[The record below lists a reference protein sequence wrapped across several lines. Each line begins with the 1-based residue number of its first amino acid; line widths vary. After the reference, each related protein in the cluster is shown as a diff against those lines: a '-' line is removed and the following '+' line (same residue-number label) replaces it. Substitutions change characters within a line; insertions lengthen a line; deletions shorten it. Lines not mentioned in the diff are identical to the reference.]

1 MRSKTPDPR
10 TITLEIAL
18 LEHLQFL
25 KKYLKKIFFLILIFY
40 CSRSDTYVQS
50 SRSDTYVINHRSDFN
65 IHDNNGQG
73 SVHLDDIPNRDI
85 VV

>member
-25 KKYLKKIFFLILIFY
+25 KIYLKKIFFLILIFY
-40 CSRSDTYVQS
+40 CIDNQTTISLFGIS
-50 SRSDTYVINHRSDFN
+50 SKCTLPCPLLS
-65 IHDNNGQG
+65 
-73 SVHLDDIPNRDI
+73 
-85 VV
+85 

>member
-25 KKYLKKIFFLILIFY
+25 KNYGY

-50 SRSDTYVINHRSDFN
+50 SRSDTYVSNHRSDFN